1 MAALICQRKS
11 KRTVVVNTFHM
22 KTIPSKNQSSKNASG
37 RITISIMIQFM
48 KQCFHF
54 LLLPLLKAGHHFF
67 ISKSTQ
73 NWRRTA
79 PGSIR
84 SLKVNLRIARWKNP
98 IHGRIFTL
106 NAASTFSPMT
116 VDIQCKDHIHSLR
129 DQGVFVFS
137 RNRSIWWFLIN
148 INVLMTNWYVSAL
161 FEKKSDGDVAAKRG
175 AKSPIDNRIRQF
187 NRKYIF
193 SRIYDTF
200 FYIYS
205 RLTAICVI

>member
-1 MAALICQRKS
+1 MAALICQKKS

-116 VDIQCKDHIHSLR
+116 VDIQCKDRIHSLR
-129 DQGVFVFS
+129 DHGLS
-137 RNRSIWWFLIN
+137 SPKIDYPKRRSQVVYGPWKLQ
-148 INVLMTNWYVSAL
+148 VQSTVGHLSSMS
-161 FEKKSDGDVAAKRG
+161 
-175 AKSPIDNRIRQF
+175 
-187 NRKYIF
+187 
-193 SRIYDTF
+193 
-200 FYIYS
+200 
-205 RLTAICVI
+205 